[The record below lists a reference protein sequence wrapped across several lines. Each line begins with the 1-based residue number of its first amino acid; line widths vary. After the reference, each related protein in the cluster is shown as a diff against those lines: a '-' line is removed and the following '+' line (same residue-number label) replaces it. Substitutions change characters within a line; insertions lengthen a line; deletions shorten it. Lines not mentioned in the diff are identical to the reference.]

1 MANKESCMSYEQVE
15 SIEGDIRDILNWIAT
30 FKQEYDIPA
39 EVEKTLKKKLQALA
53 KKVGG
58 AKVLK

>member
-1 MANKESCMSYEQVE
+1 MAEKRLCMSYEQVE

-39 EVEKTLKKKLQALA
+39 EVEKTLNKKLEALA
-53 KKVGG
+53 KKVGN
-58 AKVLK
+58 AK